1 MDAGTVA
8 TIIAAIAT
16 TASAGIIAWQAIETR
31 KSAEAANRA
40 ATAGEAAVE
49 VANASLAISQEQSH
63 QAQFTALEAIR
74 SRLDDM
80 GPSVTMAFTFDGPIG
95 YAIGASSSEDRYEP
109 IVVGTLLQVPQ
120 EQNKWLYAVYRIR
133 LTNSAPRPVT
143 AYVYP
148 KVFREFGSPSGLT
161 DGRET
166 VQIPANDGISV
177 FMAVGTTVERWVY
190 GAENDRHGHVICG
203 EGGWSTS
210 LETRQGIVLS
220 QQVKILGSIIRPQ
233 QFGRAGEWELQGVG
247 PDINY
252 SSRLD
257 VRKVDRL
264 YYIDEDRP
272 LPELDPVR
280 PLSNT
285 R

>member
-8 TIIAAIAT
+8 TMIAAIAT
-16 TASAGIIAWQAIETR
+16 TASAGIIAWQAVETR

-49 VANASLAISQEQSH
+49 VANASLAISQAQSH

-74 SRLDDM
+74 SRLEVT
-80 GPSVTMAFTFDGPIG
+80 GPSVTMALTSKGPVG
-95 YAIGASSSEDRYEP
+95 YVIGASSSEDRYEP
-109 IVVGTLLQVPQ
+109 IDVGTLLQVPQ
-120 EQNKWLYAVYRIR
+120 EQSKWLYAVYRVR

-143 AYVYP
+143 TYVYP
-148 KVFREFGSPSGLT
+148 KLFSTFGSSLGLMNGM
-161 DGRET
+161 DT
-166 VQIPANDGISV
+166 VLIPANDDVSG
-177 FMAVGTTVERWVY
+177 FMAVGTMVERWVH
-190 GAENDRHGHVICG
+190 GAENDRQGHAICG
-203 EGGWSTS
+203 EGGWGTA

-233 QFGRAGEWELQGVG
+233 PFGRAGEWELQGVG

-257 VRKVDRL
+257 VRKVERS

-272 LPELDPVR
+272 LPELDLIGSP
-280 PLSNT
+280 PDT